1 MAGRGGKKD
10 DVLSRLLARS
20 SWAAYRSRAHQLP
33 HQALVSANLPPSLGS
48 SYWKSFRP
56 INVAPHSAAA
66 PLSQQFIQTCIWR

>member
-33 HQALVSANLPPSLGS
+33 HQALVSANLPPFPRQLLLE
-48 SYWKSFRP
+48 KLP
-56 INVAPHSAAA
+56 PN
-66 PLSQQFIQTCIWR
+66 